1 MINSDY
7 WINAVGVLKAS
18 TRQMLAAQVSR
29 EATAVLDGWC
39 ATNTKQMKAW
49 EKDGS
54 LPQRAQEVNQ
64 QIQDVLEQHQKN
76 SKPGDPALAN
86 HEIYQFT
93 ANPNLCCSHG

>member
-1 MINSDY
+1 MMNSDY

-18 TRQMLAAQVSR
+18 TRQSLAAQVSK

-39 ATNTKQMKAW
+39 ATNKKQMKAW

-64 QIQDVLEQHQKN
+64 QCQEVLEQYQKD
-76 SKPGDPALAN
+76 GGPALAN
-86 HEIYQFT
+86 HEIYQIYGK
-93 ANPNLCCSHG
+93 PQLVL

>member
-1 MINSDY
+1 M
-7 WINAVGVLKAS
+7 GVLKSATLKVLS
-18 TRQMLAAQVSR
+18 AQFNRQV
-29 EATAVLDGWC
+29 TNVLDGWC
-39 ATNTKQMKAW
+39 ATNPKQMKAW

-86 HEIYQFT
+86 HEIYELYGKPQ
-93 ANPNLCCSHG
+93 LVL